1 MVQGKEHVDVQV
13 KLSKNRIFDAYLIR
27 ALIEYRETHGRKLN
41 ALFSKLIADDMQDR
55 TGSQKIV
62 LPSLGRFT
70 IKITKD
76 KRISLIVT
84 DAEQVRFLEEEI
96 QGVMLYSEYAKK
108 LFLQHFYGEAEGV
121 AEKTEVSKPQ
131 KETELSPSTPQKEKK
146 VPKAQKTIISPK
158 AYVKKKVSQKEP
170 PEATVPDWIKL
181 GS

>member
-1 MVQGKEHVDVQV
+1 MVQGKGHVDVQV
-13 KLSKNRIFDAYLIR
+13 KLSKNLIFDAYLIR
-27 ALIEYRETHGRKLN
+27 ARIEYRETHGRKLN

-55 TGSQKIV
+55 TSSQNIV

-108 LFLQHFYGEAEGV
+108 LFLQHFYGESEGV
-121 AEKTEVSKPQ
+121 AERKEVSEVQEDTGLVLPNA
-131 KETELSPSTPQKEKK
+131 PKEKK
-146 VPKAQKTIISPK
+146 VTKTQKTIISPK
-158 AYVKKKVSQKEP
+158 AYVKKKVVQKDVV
-170 PEATVPDWIKL
+170 TDVVPSWINLK
-181 GS
+181 